1 MGCDAGRFLTPSI
14 SRKEPFDP
22 LSHRIRFCNV
32 RSRSEPLCCSIICFY
47 LSSLTARAQ
56 FVEHHGQD
64 NHCALD
70 NQLPVKGDVHQSESI
85 IKDGD
90 DQGSD
95 QRPKKVSNSADKT
108 GAAYIN
114 RRDRIQ
120 LVTDTQLTLGTVKT
134 AGAHYA
140 AQSRHKS
147 ADTVG

>member
-47 LSSLTARAQ
+47 LSSLTARPQ

-64 NHCALD
+64 DHCALD

-95 QRPKKVSNSADKT
+95 QRPKDSSNSADET
-108 GAAYIN
+108 GATQN
-114 RRDRIQ
+114 DRRNRIQ
-120 LVTDTQLTLGTVKT
+120 LVAYAQLALGTVKA

-140 AQSRHKS
+140 AETR
-147 ADTVG
+147 